1 MTITRYATASDADV
15 IVDLLPQLLDDER
28 NIAQP
33 AQWRETLLSLL
44 DRARGAILVAEH
56 EGEITGIITVSY
68 NVALRFGGEYA
79 QIEELIVDS
88 KGRGRGTGA
97 LLVNAA
103 IAEARQ
109 RGCMEIGLYAREHNV
124 PFYEKLGF
132 VYTGPEMRQ
141 SL

>member
-1 MTITRYATASDADV
+1 
-15 IVDLLPQLLDDER
+15 
-28 NIAQP
+28 
-33 AQWRETLLSLL
+33 
-44 DRARGAILVAEH
+44 
-56 EGEITGIITVSY
+56 
-68 NVALRFGGEYA
+68 
-79 QIEELIVDS
+79 VDS